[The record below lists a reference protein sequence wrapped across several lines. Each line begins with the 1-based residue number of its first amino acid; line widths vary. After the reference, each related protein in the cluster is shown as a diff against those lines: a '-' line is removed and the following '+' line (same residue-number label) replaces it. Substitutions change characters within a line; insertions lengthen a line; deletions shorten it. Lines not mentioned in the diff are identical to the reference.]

1 MISLDILDVMSLISI
16 PAAYFHCKLGFSKKL
31 EDSFFV
37 RREALILLIG
47 MSLLSIIA
55 NGLLHKIVA
64 LVASILIFSIYGS
77 YYQNHFSKNMRDK
90 R

>member
-1 MISLDILDVMSLISI
+1 MSLITV
-16 PAAYFHCKLGFSKKL
+16 PVAYLHCKLGFSKRL

-37 RREALILLIG
+37 RREALIILIG

-77 YYQNHFSKNMRDK
+77 YYQNRFMKNTRDK
-90 R
+90 S